1 MGANHSKEKI
11 NDDLK
16 QIGRKE
22 SEIENEIENDQA
34 KPKEEKSI
42 NTITNNFI
50 LISKSSDPKKDYN
63 ILHYIKKGAYSD
75 ITLVENKISKMR
87 EKIF

>member
-1 MGANHSKEKI
+1 MGANNSKEKI

-34 KPKEEKSI
+34 KPKEEKSK
-42 NTITNNFI
+42 NTI
-50 LISKSSDPKKDYN
+50 
-63 ILHYIKKGAYSD
+63 
-75 ITLVENKISKMR
+75 
-87 EKIF
+87 